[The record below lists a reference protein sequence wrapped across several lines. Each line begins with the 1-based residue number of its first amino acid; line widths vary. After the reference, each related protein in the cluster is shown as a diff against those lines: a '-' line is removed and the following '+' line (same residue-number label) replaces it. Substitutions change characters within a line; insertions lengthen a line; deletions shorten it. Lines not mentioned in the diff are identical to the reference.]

1 MIPTQPI
8 TFLNTGLPVMV
19 MALAA
24 WWVPLYLSRR
34 AHSQQALMRAIL
46 TSALSVLIM
55 GAVIFAGIYQAGGIP
70 VLAALL
76 DQPTVVGGYFARL
89 SLIAGIIWAPV
100 LALAWYVLA
109 QGVERRKGEAIARE
123 GRR

>member
-24 WWVPLYLSRR
+24 WWVPLYLARK
-34 AHSQQALMRAIL
+34 AHNQQALMRAIL
-46 TSALSVLIM
+46 TSALGVLIT
-55 GAVIFAGIYQAGGIP
+55 GAVIFAGIYQTGGIP

-89 SLIAGIIWAPV
+89 SLIAGIIWGPV

-123 GRR
+123 GRG

>member
-1 MIPTQPI
+1 MIPAQPI

-24 WWVPLYLSRR
+24 WWVPLYLARH
-34 AHSQQALMRAIL
+34 AHNQQALMRAIL
-46 TSALSVLIM
+46 TSALGVLIL
-55 GAVIFAGIYQAGGIP
+55 GAVIFAGIYQTGGIP

-89 SLIAGIIWAPV
+89 SLIAGIIWGPV

-123 GRR
+123 GRG